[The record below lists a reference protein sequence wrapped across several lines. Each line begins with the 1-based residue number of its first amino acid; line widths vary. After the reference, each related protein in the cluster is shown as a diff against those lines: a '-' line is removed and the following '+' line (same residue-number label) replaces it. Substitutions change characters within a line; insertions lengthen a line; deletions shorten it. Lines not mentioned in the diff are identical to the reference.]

1 MTITQSVNSPAG
13 TTFTYVLRKN
23 PGATVT
29 YQSPAVIPLDLGDAG
44 DQSMADALSAAD
56 ALLEI

>member
-1 MTITQSVNSPAG
+1 M
-13 TTFTYVLRKN
+13 KN

-29 YQSPAVIPLDLGDAG
+29 DQSPAVIPLDLGDAG
-44 DQSMADALSAAD
+44 DQSMADALSAVD

>member
-1 MTITQSVNSPAG
+1 M
-13 TTFTYVLRKN
+13 KN